1 MSSTLTALPQTAP
14 STNSKKKK
22 NKQSTLVTASKDKEE
37 EEEGSK
43 RPKKSTRVVV
53 SSSPLHQPSSSSSSS
68 ASAASAYVK
77 LDQREHVLKRPDS
90 YVGSVQVVR
99 TSMWVY
105 TPPPQQQPLASGAPT
120 TALQDAQ
127 HCGKA
132 NTEKEKEEGEEGGG
146 GGGGGGGSKS
156 SNVVVFDQLKKTAK
170 APKPNSGLLE
180 QREIAYVPALLKIF
194 DEILVNA
201 LDNKSRDP
209 EGTTWIKVWI
219 DQEEGKITVANNGR
233 GIPVCMH
240 EKEKVLVP
248 ELIFGSLLTSDN
260 YDDDKKKVTG
270 GRNGYGAKLCNI
282 FSTKFVVETADAET
296 QSKFVQTFTANM
308 TERTKPKVVA
318 WTNKEPFT
326 KITFWPDLKR
336 FGMSK
341 LDDDIVALF
350 QKRVFDVAGC
360 TDESVAVHLNG
371 PRLPIKSFKQ
381 YSKMCA
387 KSLGLKFGSP
397 RSVEHV
403 KVNDRWEVALC
414 ASDGQFEQ
422 VSFVNGIWTCKG
434 GTHVDHVVNQITK
447 HLFQVVEAKNKK
459 NSAISQASIKQFL
472 CVFVRA
478 IIENPSFDSQTK
490 DTLTS
495 QAKTF
500 GSAAK
505 LSDVFLK
512 SAASKKI
519 GVVDQILALSAFKSR
534 KIGKEGVKARKVF
547 GIAKLDD
554 ANKAGTAQAHAC
566 TLILT
571 EGDSAKTLAVSGLS
585 VVGRDYFGVFPLKG
599 KPLNVREARHD
610 QIAKN
615 EEIQSVVRI
624 MGLKRDVEYTEQ
636 TVKTSLRYGHL
647 MIMADQDHD
656 GSHIKGLVVNM
667 LHWYNESLLRVPG
680 FLSEF
685 ITPIVK
691 ATPTLVLLSNNSGSS
706 SSSQKQQLRLQKT
719 KKSSKGNKVGQVTQQ
734 VFYTVPQYEQWKAA
748 RGSSIGKWRC
758 KYYKGLGTSTA
769 AEAKEYFSDLGKH
782 RIPFKWTDGDERW
795 INLAFSK
802 QAANARKKWIDSVT
816 CDTVVDYTTGAMTYG
831 DFFNKEFVLFSQA
844 SVVRAIPSLVD
855 GFKPS
860 QRKVLFACFKRNLKH
875 EIKVAQLAG
884 YVSEHAQYHHG
895 EASLMSTIVGM
906 AQTFVGSNN
915 VNLLFPSGQFGTRL
929 MGGEDAASARYICTK
944 LAAVTRSIFCCEDDD
959 VLEQQEEDGVRIE
972 PKYYAPIIPMALV
985 NGCTG
990 IATGWSTA
998 VPKFNPLDVIDNIR
1012 RRLDGHAFQPMHPW
1026 YAGFTG
1032 VVEQVVCSSSSSS
1045 SSSGRPAKQRR
1056 IKQENEATQPD
1067 ATQPEETQPETTP
1080 TKKTTSNAPAAPA
1093 AHLTQTAGESGLSE
1107 EDGLNHQAT
1116 TTATSTCRQFRV
1128 LGHAT
1133 AVEENKILITELP
1146 LGVWTTNYKD
1156 FLESLA
1162 TAAAPTSLT
1171 SRSSN
1176 SNKQQ
1181 ACNNSASSSCATTPD
1196 SSAQEGG
1203 AGKKTSV
1210 KMPALVKDVQ
1220 VNSTDTKV
1228 SFLVTLAPGV
1238 TFGDNPMLNEQF
1250 VKTFKLA
1257 TTLSESNMVLVD
1269 ARGAVRKYASVEEI
1283 MEQYF
1288 VERLSLYGKRK
1299 DRLCALISAEH
1310 TKMSNQARFISEFVN
1325 GTLEISR
1332 RSEAQVV
1339 KDLVARNY
1347 SPLFSSSTK
1356 PTAAATT
1363 AEAED
1368 EATTSQADVQDDKT
1382 SSSSSTKPAAAC
1394 LSAADGFSYLLDM
1407 NLRSLTLERFNALTL
1422 RVEQKAEALRKL
1434 KATTP
1439 AQLWINDLDVLEKL
1453 LRDQPADAGDGND
1466 DNGGYTNS
1474 VSTQANSKNTKKT
1487 KQQHKNKKFVTDEKP
1502 RPLADYTR
1510 VAGDDAQVAQVV
1522 GAQRSS
1528 VNTKSSSSSSLSL
1541 LSNNTAAFVPPAV
1554 QKPVKRKQATLNKK

>member
-1 MSSTLTALPQTAP
+1 MSSTLKVLPQTAL
-14 STNSKKKK
+14 STNPNKKKS
-22 NKQSTLVTASKDKEE
+22 KQSTLLAAIKDEEQKEK
-37 EEEGSK
+37 GAGGK
-43 RPKKSTRVVV
+43 GTKKSTRVVV
-53 SSSPLHQPSSSSSSS
+53 ASSSPLHQPSSSS

-90 YVGSVQVVR
+90 YVGSVQAIR

-105 TPPPQQQPLASGAPT
+105 TPPPQQQQPLASKEAPP

-127 HCGKA
+127 HGGKA
-132 NTEKEKEEGEEGGG
+132 NTEKAEKEEGEGGG
-146 GGGGGGGSKS
+146 EGSKS

-505 LSDVFLK
+505 LSDAFLK

-691 ATPTLVLLSNNSGSS
+691 ATPTLVLLSNERNSSSSISCSS
-706 SSSQKQQLRLQKT
+706 SSSQKQLRLPKT
-719 KKSSKGNKVGQVTQQ
+719 KKTSKGSKVGQVTQQ

-782 RIPFKWTDGDERW
+782 RIPFKWTDGDELW

-1012 RRLDGHAFQPMHPW
+1012 RRLDGRAFQPMHPW

-1032 VVEQVVCSSSSSS
+1032 VVEQVVCSSSG
-1045 SSSGRPAKQRR
+1045 GRPAKQRR
-1056 IKQENEATQPD
+1056 IKQENEATQPET
-1067 ATQPEETQPETTP
+1067 TQPAA
-1080 TKKTTSNAPAAPA
+1080 TSNTVDALA
-1093 AHLTQTAGESGLSE
+1093 QTGESGLLE
-1107 EDGLNHQAT
+1107 EDAATTSTTEATAT
-1116 TTATSTCRQFRV
+1116 TTCRMFRV

-1146 LGVWTTNYKD
+1146 LGVWTTNYKE

-1162 TAAAPTSLT
+1162 TAAASTTSLT
-1171 SRSSN
+1171 SRGN

-1196 SSAQEGG
+1196 SSAQESH

-1210 KMPALVKDVQ
+1210 KMSALVKDVQ

-1238 TFGDNPMLNEQF
+1238 TFGDNPMSNEQF

-1288 VERLSLYGKRK
+1288 VERLSLYKKRK

-1363 AEAED
+1363 ATTAEAADEAED

-1422 RVEQKAEALRKL
+1422 RVEQKAEALRTL

-1439 AQLWINDLDVLEKL
+1439 AQLWINDLDVLDKL
-1453 LRDQPADAGDGND
+1453 LREQPADAGND
-1466 DNGGYTNS
+1466 DDEDGYTNS
-1474 VSTQANSKNTKKT
+1474 VSTQANSKKTKKT
-1487 KQQHKNKKFVTDEKP
+1487 KQQHKKFVTDDKP
-1502 RPLADYTR
+1502 RPLADTQ
-1510 VAGDDAQVAQVV
+1510 VAGDVRVAKVV

-1528 VNTKSSSSSSLSL
+1528 VNIKSSSSISSLSP
-1541 LSNNTAAFVPPAV
+1541 LSNNTAAFVPHAV
-1554 QKPVKRKQATLNKK
+1554 QKPVKRKQATLTKK

>member
-1 MSSTLTALPQTAP
+1 MSS
-14 STNSKKKK
+14 SN
-22 NKQSTLVTASKDKEE
+22 AS
-37 EEEGSK
+37 
-43 RPKKSTRVVV
+43 PNNNN
-53 SSSPLHQPSSSSSSS
+53 SSSVAMKKTKQLKLSTTTTTGTKRADAKAESSKGKVVKKELSSSSSPASS
-68 ASAASAYVK
+68 ASAAASAYVK

-90 YVGSVQVVR
+90 YVGSVQA
-99 TSMWVY
+99 THATMWVY
-105 TPPPQQQPLASGAPT
+105 APPPPLLVVAAVVPEMAESGGAQSQEKNRGQDEDVGSANQQQQQQP
-120 TALQDAQ
+120 Q
-127 HCGKA
+127 
-132 NTEKEKEEGEEGGG
+132 
-146 GGGGGGGSKS
+146 
-156 SNVVVFDQLKKTAK
+156 K

-180 QREIAYVPALLKIF
+180 QREIAYVPALFKIF

-209 EGTTWIKVWI
+209 EGTTWIKVWV
-219 DQEEGKITVANNGR
+219 DQEEGKVTVANNGR
-233 GIPVCMH
+233 GIPICMH

-260 YDDDKKKVTG
+260 YDDDKKKITG

-318 WTNKEPFT
+318 WTNKEPYT

-371 PRLPIKSFKQ
+371 SRLPIKSFKQ

-403 KVNDRWEVALC
+403 KVNDRWEVAVC

-459 NSAISQASIKQFL
+459 NGAMSQASIKQFL

-478 IIENPSFDSQTK
+478 IIENPTFDSQTK

-500 GSAAK
+500 GSVAK
-505 LSDVFLK
+505 LSDAFLK

-519 GVVDQILALSAFKSR
+519 GIVDQILALSAFKSR

-599 KPLNVREARHD
+599 KLLNVREARHD

-615 EEIQSVVRI
+615 EEIQNVVRI

-691 ATPTLVLLSNNSGSS
+691 ATPTAALLSLNNSNVDSS
-706 SSSQKQQLRLQKT
+706 SSSDKKKPPSKRT
-719 KKSSKGNKVGQVTQQ
+719 KKTSDGNKAQQQQRQQQ

-748 RGSSIGKWRC
+748 VKSSIGKWRC

-782 RIPFKWTDGDERW
+782 RIPFQWTDGDERW

-802 QAANARKKWIDSVT
+802 QAANARKKWIDGVT
-816 CDTVVDYTTGAMTYG
+816 SDTVVDYTTGAMTYG

-929 MGGEDAASARYICTK
+929 MGGEDAASARYICTR

-972 PKYYAPIIPMALV
+972 PKNYAPIIPMALV

-1012 RRLDGHAFQPMHPW
+1012 RRLHGLAFRSMHPW

-1032 VVEQVVCSSSSSS
+1032 VIEQVVSN
-1045 SSSGRPAKQRR
+1045 SGISRPVKQRR
-1056 IKQENEATQPD
+1056 IKQEDDEATQ
-1067 ATQPEETQPETTP
+1067 AVE
-1080 TKKTTSNAPAAPA
+1080 
-1093 AHLTQTAGESGLSE
+1093 
-1107 EDGLNHQAT
+1107 
-1116 TTATSTCRQFRV
+1116 TSTANTSTANSVAALSQTGENGFAVEGSDQAAASATACRLFRV

-1133 AVEENKILITELP
+1133 AVDDNKILITELP

-1162 TAAAPTSLT
+1162 TAAPLT
-1171 SRSSN
+1171 GTN
-1176 SNKQQ
+1176 SKKQ
-1181 ACNNSASSSCATTPD
+1181 ANDTCSSSCATTP
-1196 SSAQEGG
+1196 SSAKEGS

-1210 KMPALVKDVQ
+1210 KQPALVKDVQ

-1238 TFGDNPMLNEQF
+1238 TFGDNPMSNEQF

-1269 ARGAVRKYASVEEI
+1269 ARNTVRKYASVDEI

-1288 VERLSLYGKRK
+1288 VERLGLYEKRK

-1310 TKMSNQARFISEFVN
+1310 ARMSNQARFISEFIN
-1325 GTLEISR
+1325 GTLEIAR
-1332 RSEAQVV
+1332 RSEAEVV

-1347 SPLFSSSTK
+1347 SPLFTSKSA
-1356 PTAAATT
+1356 PATT
-1363 AEAED
+1363 TEA
-1368 EATTSQADVQDDKT
+1368 SQADSQETVGNDGGKEDGDNNKSVNEQ
-1382 SSSSSTKPAAAC
+1382 AAALSAAA

-1407 NLRSLTLERFNALTL
+1407 NIRSLTLERFNALTL
-1422 RVEQKAEALRKL
+1422 RVEQKAEALRAL

-1439 AQLWINDLDVLEKL
+1439 AQLWINDLDVLEKV
-1453 LRDQPADAGDGND
+1453 LREQPADDGDKEND
-1466 DNGGYTNS
+1466 DGYTNKS
-1474 VSTQANSKNTKKT
+1474 KKT
-1487 KQQHKNKKFVTDEKP
+1487 KQQLQQRKKFVTNDKP
-1502 RPLADYTR
+1502 RSPAD
-1510 VAGDDAQVAQVV
+1510 DDQVARVV
-1522 GAQRSS
+1522 DAQRSS
-1528 VNTKSSSSSSLSL
+1528 VAKKSVATQQLGISGSSS
-1541 LSNNTAAFVPPAV
+1541 TAAFVPPAV
-1554 QKPVKRKQATLNKK
+1554 QKPVKRKQAK